1 VEGAQVLKTVTRDSE
16 IADPGGLAGQRSA
29 IGSGAIALCASCN
42 CGALPGVTSCFRHAT
57 RQEGESEKK
66 VPVNWETGEQEST
79 PASPGHLEGRRQ
91 GKKEGRYRKM
101 YRRCGYTAQ
110 RVGEASHPGSRPG
123 AVAWCWHGDCC
134 PWHRQGKCLF
144 RHAQETGVRPCHP
157 DTVEQEEEQ
166 VPALLME
173 SLVTIQQELAAL
185 KKEVTEL
192 RRISDLQKEK
202 RRAKRARQKERKTQ
216 KEDPHSEEGQDKAE
230 SAHTNAE
237 GAGVVMSEENRPA
250 HAECAG
256 CDGECFGDRVSGKG
270 TVGESQ
276 EEDSEA
282 CSGEGSED
290 SSLYAFSTWSRE
302 AERLPPLTPPVTP
315 EKKKSRARSRRK
327 RATARDAD
335 SGSSGYGDFFGVKAE
350 EAAAI
355 TAELL
360 RTS

>member
-1 VEGAQVLKTVTRDSE
+1 LLLPAGASHCILFLNVLSFHWTPSSWAGAGFPLSGCPGQAKAVEGAQVLKTVTRDSE

-42 CGALPGVTSCFRHAT
+42 CAALPGVTSCFRHAT

-157 DTVEQEEEQ
+157 DTVEQEQEQ

-192 RRISDLQKEK
+192 
-202 RRAKRARQKERKTQ
+202 
-216 KEDPHSEEGQDKAE
+216 
-230 SAHTNAE
+230 
-237 GAGVVMSEENRPA
+237 
-250 HAECAG
+250 
-256 CDGECFGDRVSGKG
+256 
-270 TVGESQ
+270 
-276 EEDSEA
+276 
-282 CSGEGSED
+282 
-290 SSLYAFSTWSRE
+290 
-302 AERLPPLTPPVTP
+302 
-315 EKKKSRARSRRK
+315 
-327 RATARDAD
+327 
-335 SGSSGYGDFFGVKAE
+335 
-350 EAAAI
+350 
-355 TAELL
+355 
-360 RTS
+360 

>member
-1 VEGAQVLKTVTRDSE
+1 LESSVRSTDAVFTHGSCSTVC
-16 IADPGGLAGQRSA
+16 L
-29 IGSGAIALCASCN
+29 
-42 CGALPGVTSCFRHAT
+42 
-57 RQEGESEKK
+57 
-66 VPVNWETGEQEST
+66 
-79 PASPGHLEGRRQ
+79 
-91 GKKEGRYRKM
+91 
-101 YRRCGYTAQ
+101 
-110 RVGEASHPGSRPG
+110 
-123 AVAWCWHGDCC
+123 HGNDVVCC
-134 PWHRQGKCLF
+134 P
-144 RHAQETGVRPCHP
+144 
-157 DTVEQEEEQ
+157 
-166 VPALLME
+166 
-173 SLVTIQQELAAL
+173 
-185 KKEVTEL
+185 
-192 RRISDLQKEK
+192 
-202 RRAKRARQKERKTQ
+202 QKERRTQ
-216 KEDPHSEEGQDKAE
+216 KEDPCEEGQDRAE

-237 GAGVVMSEENRPA
+237 GAGVVMSEENLLA

-256 CDGECFGDRVSGKG
+256 C
-270 TVGESQ
+270 
-276 EEDSEA
+276 EEGRLRSEA